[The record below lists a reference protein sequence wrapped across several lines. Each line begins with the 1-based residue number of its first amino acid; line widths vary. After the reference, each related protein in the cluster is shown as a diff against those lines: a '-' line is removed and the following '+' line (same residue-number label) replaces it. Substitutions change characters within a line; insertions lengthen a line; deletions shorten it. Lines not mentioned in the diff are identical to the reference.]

1 MLEGLG
7 LPLVNRTD
15 ILVVHNDQHC
25 YASSAAH
32 AVADAEWARLES
44 CCRGVGGGGASSAT
58 HAVADAEWARL
69 ESCCRLCAVLEG
81 AREQEGGRGGKHAGK
96 ECWVVVC
103 VCVYVCGLAWRAPAC
118 V

>member
-25 YASSAAH
+25 YASSAA
-32 AVADAEWARLES
+32 
-44 CCRGVGGGGASSAT
+44 